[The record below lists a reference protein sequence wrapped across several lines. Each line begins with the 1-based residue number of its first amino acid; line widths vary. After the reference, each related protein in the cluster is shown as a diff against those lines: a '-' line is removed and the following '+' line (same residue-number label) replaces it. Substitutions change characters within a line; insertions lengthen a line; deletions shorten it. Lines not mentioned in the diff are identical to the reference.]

1 MILSHYIYELWP
13 IVYLYVIIHV
23 VTSAG
28 IGHYHSYIQDILKEG
43 VSVNELEDPQTKP
56 QKKYFLTQRYNL
68 IYSVISFLKLNF
80 NDSNAPILN
89 SMGAKVSVCILLPPF
104 FLFYIIS
111 QISHSLLF
119 YILSTMF
126 FLFSLIHW
134 LFFHAMRDMVKNYN
148 Q

>member
-1 MILSHYIYELWP
+1 
-13 IVYLYVIIHV
+13 VYLYVIIHV

-104 FLFYIIS
+104 FCF
-111 QISHSLLF
+111 
-119 YILSTMF
+119 T
-126 FLFSLIHW
+126 
-134 LFFHAMRDMVKNYN
+134 
-148 Q
+148 